1 MNRRITRAGCL
12 FTLLAACLF
21 FPAHTPAQSGWLQK
35 GVDALQGAAP
45 APGSLSP
52 SQPSVGDVTVGLKDA
67 LRVGTETVVS
77 QLGRPD
83 GFNLNPE
90 IHIPLPEKMRV
101 VRDALKTVGKSAML
115 DDLEI
120 RLNRAAELATP
131 RAKELFL
138 TAITAMTLD
147 DAMAIYNGPEDAATR
162 YFQKKL
168 TPQLTEE
175 MTPVVRQSLAETEAV
190 RTYDSVMASYRAIPF
205 VPDAKADL
213 TAHVVDRGL
222 AGIFFSLAREEAA
235 IRRDPAKRTTDMLQK
250 IFR

>member
-1 MNRRITRAGCL
+1 MKSRITRAGCL
-12 FTLLAACLF
+12 FTLLAACLL

-35 GVDALQGAAP
+35 GVDALQGT
-45 APGSLSP
+45 APGTSSA

-83 GFNLNPE
+83 GFNLNSE

-138 TAITAMTLD
+138 AAITEMTLD

-168 TPQLTEE
+168 TPQLTDE
-175 MTPVVRQSLAETEAV
+175 MTPLVRQSLAETEAA

-235 IRRDPAKRTTDMLQK
+235 IRRNPAKRTTDMLQK

>member
-1 MNRRITRAGCL
+1 M
-12 FTLLAACLF
+12 
-21 FPAHTPAQSGWLQK
+21 
-35 GVDALQGAAP
+35 
-45 APGSLSP
+45 
-52 SQPSVGDVTVGLKDA
+52 
-67 LRVGTETVVS
+67 VS

-83 GFNLNPE
+83 GFNLNSE

-138 TAITAMTLD
+138 AAITEMTLD

-168 TPQLTEE
+168 TPQLTDE
-175 MTPVVRQSLAETEAV
+175 MTPLVRQSLAETEAA

-235 IRRDPAKRTTDMLQK
+235 IRRNPAKRTTDMLQK